1 MQKIAIV
8 GAMLLLAAC
17 AAPNPAPLPPSGPI
31 PAADR
36 YAFTKLDQKTCPT
49 EARNFA
55 DWVERYEAFG
65 CAGQAAKIK
74 PQSLEKM
81 FSRYEKGEL
90 AQKVV

>member
-55 DWVERYEAFG
+55 DWVERYRAFWENKLDG
-65 CAGQAAKIK
+65 
-74 PQSLEKM
+74 LD
-81 FSRYEKGEL
+81 RYLSEL
-90 AQKVV
+90 HGKDRKRRPRKR